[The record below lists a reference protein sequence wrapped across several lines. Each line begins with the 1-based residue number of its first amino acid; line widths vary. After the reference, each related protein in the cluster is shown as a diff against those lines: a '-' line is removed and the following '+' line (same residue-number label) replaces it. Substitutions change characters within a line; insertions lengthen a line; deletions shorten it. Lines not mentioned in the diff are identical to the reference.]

1 MGLNSKEFHKELKF
15 IFKGSCVINTII
27 YLLSLIFQ
35 RNVSILL
42 GLILGTFVLY
52 INLNLLRHDLD
63 NAVRFKHSRL
73 RLMSGYLLRYLLIG
87 TAFYF
92 AVNVEVVNPFGVVVV
107 QTYPKILYTLKSIF
121 NKERSC

>member
-1 MGLNSKEFHKELKF
+1 MYLNSKEFNKELKF
-15 IFKGSCVINTII
+15 IFKGSCIINLVI
-27 YLLSLIFQ
+27 YLISLIFQ

-52 INLNLLRHDLD
+52 INLHLLRHDLD
-63 NAVRFKHSRL
+63 NAVRFGHSRL
-73 RLMSGYLLRYLLIG
+73 KLMSGYLLRYLLIG

-92 AVNVEVVNPFGVVVV
+92 SVNVGVINPFGVVVV
-107 QTYPKILYTLKSIF
+107 QTYPKVLYTLRSII